1 MGFGAPSGMISTN
14 TAYTVQ
20 TAEKTDEV
28 GSITEMK
35 TYGGVEE
42 KTEEY
47 FSATPTDITNAATNG
62 QTGSTST
69 GVVTSHTLNE
79 VNTEYARETKV
90 TRKPLAAPA

>member
-1 MGFGAPSGMISTN
+1 MGFGAPPDMISTN
-14 TAYTVQ
+14 TANTAQV
-20 TAEKTDEV
+20 AEKTDAV

-35 TYGGVEE
+35 TYGAVEE

-47 FSATPTDITNAATNG
+47 FSTTMDNEAVNG

>member
-1 MGFGAPSGMISTN
+1 MGFGAPIGMVSTN
-14 TAYTVQ
+14 TANTAQV
-20 TAEKTDEV
+20 AEKTDAV

-35 TYGGVEE
+35 TYGAVEE
-42 KTEEY
+42 ITEEY
-47 FSATPTDITNAATNG
+47 FSTTMANEAING
-62 QTGSTST
+62 QTGTTST